1 MSDKI
6 ERIIDALRKKI
17 LESAIRGE
25 LVPQNPEDEPA
36 SKLLER
42 IAEERERLIK
52 EKKIKKPKS
61 SSCIFRRDGHF
72 YESIN
77 GGEPTCID
85 EEIPFEIPN
94 SWEWVRGMSIF
105 EATRNIV
112 PQKDFSYIDIDAI
125 DNKRHIIK
133 SGKPTK
139 KEKAPSRARR
149 LLEPGDVLFSLVRP
163 YLENIALVE
172 NQYAN
177 AIASTGFYVVRSRV
191 LFPGFAY
198 ILFLSPYVLQGLN
211 AFMKGDNS
219 PSIRSEN
226 IEDFLYPIPPLS
238 EQQEIVKAFNEV
250 EYKLDTLQQSRQH
263 YKRILS
269 ETPTSLR
276 QQLVQSAIQGQL
288 IPQNP
293 NDEPASVLLERV
305 AQERALKLGKKAAK
319 SMSRIERR
327 GSKTYELFPDGS
339 EKDISDEIPFDIPR
353 SWEWARLSTLLECCS
368 TGPFGS
374 MLHKSDY
381 VDFPKGIPLINPT
394 NIKEGIICSLGI
406 QKVSKEKADCLAKYR
421 LKEGDIILARRGDL
435 SKCAVITK
443 AESKWLCGTGSFFL
457 HLTMIENA
465 YFCCVYSSQ
474 YTQSILLGDSVGS
487 TMQNL
492 NQSVLNNL
500 LMPIPPLQEQHR
512 IVEKLDALLKLV

>member
-17 LESAIRGE
+17 LEEAIRGN

-36 SKLLER
+36 SVLLQR
-42 IAEERERLIK
+42 IEAERERLIK
-52 EKKIKKPKS
+52 EKKIKRPKS
-61 SSCIFRRDGHF
+61 VSKIVRRDGHF

-77 GGEPTCID
+77 DGEPTCID
-85 EEIPFEIPN
+85 DDIPFEIPD
-94 SWEWVRGMSIF
+94 SWEWVRGKTIF
-105 EATRNIV
+105 EMTKNMV

-139 KEKAPSRARR
+139 KEEAPSRARR
-149 LLEPGDVLFSLVRP
+149 ILESGDVLFSLVRP

-177 AIASTGFYVVRSRV
+177 AIASTGFYVVRSKV

-211 AFMKGDNS
+211 SFMKGDNS

-238 EQQEIVKAFNEV
+238 EQLEIVKAFNELG
-250 EYKLDTLQQSRQH
+250 YKLNALQKSRQR
-263 YKRILS
+263 YKRILA

-276 QQLVQSAIQGQL
+276 QQLIQAAIQGQL
-288 IPQNP
+288 VPQNP
-293 NDEPASVLLERV
+293 DDEPASLLLKRI
-305 AQERALKLGKKAAK
+305 AQERSAKLGKKAAK

-339 EKDISDEIPFDIPR
+339 EKDISGDIPFEIPS
-353 SWEWARLSTLLECCS
+353 SWEWCRIGAIFTLQAGKFISSASISEMSDKSPYPCYGGNGCRGYVGIFNRDGDYPLIGRQGALCGNINRATGKFYATEHAVCVESYYCVNVEWLCLFLRALNLNRYATATAQPGLAVSTLNEVL
-368 TGPFGS
+368 
-374 MLHKSDY
+374 
-381 VDFPKGIPLINPT
+381 FPLPPQEEQNRIAKTIRLLSESVPL
-394 NIKEGIICSLGI
+394 
-406 QKVSKEKADCLAKYR
+406 
-421 LKEGDIILARRGDL
+421 
-435 SKCAVITK
+435 
-443 AESKWLCGTGSFFL
+443 
-457 HLTMIENA
+457 
-465 YFCCVYSSQ
+465 
-474 YTQSILLGDSVGS
+474 
-487 TMQNL
+487 
-492 NQSVLNNL
+492 
-500 LMPIPPLQEQHR
+500 
-512 IVEKLDALLKLV
+512 